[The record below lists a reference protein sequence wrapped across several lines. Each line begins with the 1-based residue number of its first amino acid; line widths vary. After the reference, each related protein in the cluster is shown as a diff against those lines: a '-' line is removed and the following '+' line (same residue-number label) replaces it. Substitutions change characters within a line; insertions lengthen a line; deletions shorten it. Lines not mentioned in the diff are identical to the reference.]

1 MIFLYF
7 IDKKGKNV
15 IIIKRFRGDYM
26 KFISSVEKAYNL
38 DIKKERKINEI
49 IKKDKTLNKD
59 EINKI
64 ISIIS
69 AWSICRYQNAS
80 KELYNEFN
88 MLKLASE
95 NIKLLLEI
103 FNMNS
108 LNANLKEVLSKD
120 EYEKFIKDDAYR
132 REILYLAL
140 LQIIN
145 QGGKTYGAEYGLVYA
160 KTFNFDLST
169 PLHYASYDEGMNDPR
184 LKEYINTYL
193 KLGGSKNVYWLPSYY
208 SENKKQKYNMEELK
222 YVIDYFSIKQY
233 IKK

>member
-1 MIFLYF
+1 
-7 IDKKGKNV
+7 
-15 IIIKRFRGDYM
+15 M
-26 KFISSVEKAYNL
+26 KFISSIEKAYNL

-108 LNANLKEVLSKD
+108 LNANLKEVLSKG

>member
-1 MIFLYF
+1 
-7 IDKKGKNV
+7 
-15 IIIKRFRGDYM
+15 M

-108 LNANLKEVLSKD
+108 LNANLKEVLSKG

>member
-1 MIFLYF
+1 
-7 IDKKGKNV
+7 
-15 IIIKRFRGDYM
+15 M

>member
-1 MIFLYF
+1 
-7 IDKKGKNV
+7 
-15 IIIKRFRGDYM
+15 M

-49 IKKDKTLNKD
+49 IKKDKTLKKD

-108 LNANLKEVLSKD
+108 LNANLKEVLSND